1 MTTPAGTPRE
11 ASARWS
17 NRILFLS
24 LLGIAYL
31 TLFPFRFDF
40 SPTLVF
46 HKSPLLLVSS
56 VKRSGY
62 YDFFLN
68 VLLFVPFGF
77 GIAAHARKRGL
88 AAGTAFLLALAAG
101 ACGSYL
107 VEVLQ
112 FYIPARDSGWED
124 VFSNTSGSVVG
135 CFFFQLCG
143 RPLLH
148 LASSWEDTLQG
159 WLSTR
164 RAALLL
170 IAYFALWFGVSARLQ
185 RQTRLSNW
193 DPQAILSVGN
203 DASGQNPWRGQV
215 FRLQIW
221 NRALSEQEIR
231 AIAGQSSAN
240 LDSPGLLASY
250 DFTGTPPHPDERNFL
265 PPLDW
270 TLENSAPQNADPP
283 HESAKPWLSTKVP
296 AESLM
301 RGIMNTGRFTVHLVC
316 VPAPEHDVNGRIL
329 AFSKSAGDVNFLLRE
344 EGDALVFRLRNP
356 LSTRRALLGLA
367 WYVRGVFA
375 PGEKRDLIALYDGS
389 DEFVYLD
396 GERVREEYRLSP
408 AAGLMHRVRYIE
420 PEALEGYITVYET
433 LIFLPAGLLIGL
445 AARRW
450 SRLNFYARLT
460 LVLGWVLPP
469 LLLEILLVA
478 ESGRRMWVGNVA
490 LSLVFGLMGVLL
502 VNADRGFKNP
512 ADAA

>member
-1 MTTPAGTPRE
+1 MTTSAGTCRE

-17 NRILFLS
+17 NRILLLA

-46 HKSPLLLVSS
+46 HRSPLLLSSS
-56 VKRSGY
+56 VKLSGY
-62 YDFFLN
+62 LDIFLN

-88 AAGTAFLLALAAG
+88 AIGSSFLLALAAG
-101 ACGSYL
+101 ACCSYL
-107 VEVLQ
+107 VELLQ
-112 FYIPARDSGWED
+112 FYVPARDSGWED
-124 VFSNTSGSVVG
+124 VFTNTTGSVAG
-135 CFFFQLCG
+135 CFLFQLCG
-143 RPLLH
+143 GPLLR
-148 LASSWEDTLQG
+148 LASRWEDALQG
-159 WLSTR
+159 WLSTP

-170 IAYFALWFGVSARLQ
+170 AAYFAVWFGVSAHLQ
-185 RQTRLSNW
+185 RETRLNNW

-203 DASGQNPWRGQV
+203 DASGQNPWKGQV

-231 AIAGQSSAN
+231 GIAGQPSAN

-250 DFTGTPPHPDERNFL
+250 DFTGPPPHPDQGKLL

-270 TLENSAPQNADPP
+270 TPENPPPLNGDPP
-283 HESAKPWLSTKVP
+283 EDSARPWLSTKVP

-301 RGIMNTGRFTVHLVC
+301 REIMNTSRFTVHLVC
-316 VPAPEHDVNGRIL
+316 APAPGSDVNGRIV
-329 AFSKSAGDVNFLLRE
+329 AFSKSAGNVNFLLRE

-375 PGEKRDLIALYDGS
+375 PGEKRDVVASYDGS

-396 GERVREEYRLSP
+396 GERVQEEYRLSP

-420 PEALEGYITVYET
+420 PEALEGYIAVYET

-445 AARRW
+445 AARKW
-450 SRLNFYARLT
+450 TGLRLYGRAT
-460 LVLGWVLPP
+460 LVLAWVLPAV
-469 LLLEILLVA
+469 LLEVLLVA

-490 LSLVFGLMGVLL
+490 LSLLFGLMGMAL
-502 VNADRGFKNP
+502 VNADRVFKNT
-512 ADAA
+512 AGAA

>member
-1 MTTPAGTPRE
+1 MTTSAGSCRG

-17 NRILFLS
+17 NRILLLA

-40 SPTLVF
+40 SPTIVF
-46 HKSPLLLVSS
+46 HRSPFLLSSS
-56 VKRSGY
+56 VKLSGY
-62 YDFFLN
+62 LDIFLN

-88 AAGTAFLLALAAG
+88 AIGSSFLLALAAG
-101 ACGSYL
+101 ACCSYL
-107 VEVLQ
+107 VELLQ
-112 FYIPARDSGWED
+112 FYIRARDSGWED
-124 VFSNTSGSVVG
+124 VFTNTTGSVAG
-135 CFFFQLCG
+135 CLLFQLCG
-143 RPLLH
+143 GPLLR
-148 LASSWEDTLQG
+148 LASSWEDALQG
-159 WLSTR
+159 WLSTP

-170 IAYFALWFGVSARLQ
+170 AAYFAVWFGVSARLQ
-185 RQTRLSNW
+185 RETRLNNW

-231 AIAGQSSAN
+231 GLAGQPSAN
-240 LDSPGLLASY
+240 LDSPGVLASY
-250 DFTGTPPHPDERNFL
+250 DFTGSPPHPDQRKLL
-265 PPLDW
+265 PPLNG
-270 TLENSAPQNADPP
+270 EPP
-283 HESAKPWLSTKVP
+283 EESVQPWLSTKVP

-301 RGIMNTGRFTVHLVC
+301 QEIMKTSQFTVHVVC
-316 VPAPEHDVNGRIL
+316 APASGSDVNGRIV
-329 AFSKSAGDVNFLLRE
+329 AFSKSAGNVNFLLRE

-367 WYVRGVFA
+367 WYLRGVFA
-375 PGEKRDLIALYDGS
+375 PGEKRDIVASYDGA

-396 GERVREEYRLSP
+396 GERVPEEYRLSP

-420 PEALEGYITVYET
+420 PEALEGYIAVYET

-445 AARRW
+445 AARKW
-450 SRLNFYARLT
+450 AGLRLYGRAT
-460 LVLGWVLPP
+460 LVLAWVVPAV
-469 LLLEILLVA
+469 LLEVLLVA

-490 LSLVFGLMGVLL
+490 LSLLLGLMGMAL

-512 ADAA
+512 AGAA